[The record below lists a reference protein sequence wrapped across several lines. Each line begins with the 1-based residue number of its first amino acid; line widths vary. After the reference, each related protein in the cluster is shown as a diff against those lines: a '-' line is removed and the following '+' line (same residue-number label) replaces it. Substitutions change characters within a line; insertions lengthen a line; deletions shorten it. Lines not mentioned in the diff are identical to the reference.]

1 MSEVTQH
8 MANRFSDIAKQM
20 GAKVNE
26 DDRGETEQEIVQ
38 NDVPSRETEV
48 EIKPSSKPLE
58 KALGKT
64 QGQANEIPI
73 TRKTT
78 ALPLVL
84 DIAIKEVK
92 ERRNI
97 ASKIKRSKKITEDD
111 VVIEALELY
120 FKKAENKSY
129 LEAAYEKLNYLK

>member
-1 MSEVTQH
+1 

-20 GAKVNE
+20 GAKVDE
-26 DDRGETEQEIVQ
+26 DIQSETEQEIAQV
-38 NDVPSRETEV
+38 NPPAPETKV
-48 EIKPSSKPLE
+48 EIEKPSTPSKKALE
-58 KALGKT
+58 KTK
-64 QGQANEIPI
+64 GQVSEIPT

-97 ASKIKRSKKITEDD
+97 ASKFKKSKKITEDD
-111 VVIEALELY
+111 VVVEALELY
-120 FKKAENKSY
+120 FRKAENKSY
-129 LEAAYEKLNYLK
+129 LEAAYEKLNYLE

>member
-1 MSEVTQH
+1 MQH

-20 GAKVNE
+20 GAKVDE
-26 DDRGETEQEIVQ
+26 DVQRETEQEIAQ
-38 NDVPSRETEV
+38 ANLPSRETKI
-48 EIKPSSKPLE
+48 EIEKPSKSSKKALE
-58 KALGKT
+58 KTK
-64 QGQANEIPI
+64 GQANEIPI

-129 LEAAYEKLNYLK
+129 LEAAYEKLNYLE

>member
-1 MSEVTQH
+1 

-20 GAKVNE
+20 GAKVDVDE
-26 DDRGETEQEIVQ
+26 EASGETEQKIAQ
-38 NDVPSRETEV
+38 DNLSPSETKVETE
-48 EIKPSSKPLE
+48 PASKPLE
-58 KALGKT
+58 KAPGKT
-64 QGQANEIPI
+64 RGQADEIPT

-97 ASKIKRSKKITEDD
+97 ASKIKKSKKITEDD

-129 LEAAYEKLNYLK
+129 LEAAYEKLKYLE

>member
-1 MSEVTQH
+1 MTQH

-20 GAKVNE
+20 GAKVDE
-26 DDRGETEQEIVQ
+26 DVQSETGQKIAQV
-38 NDVPSRETEV
+38 NPPSRETEV
-48 EIKPSSKPLE
+48 EVKESSKPLK
-58 KALGKT
+58 KALEKT
-64 QGQANEIPI
+64 SEQVNEIPI

-129 LEAAYEKLNYLK
+129 LESAYEKLNYLK

>member
-1 MSEVTQH
+1 

-20 GAKVNE
+20 GAKV
-26 DDRGETEQEIVQ
+26 DDEAERETGQEIAQ
-38 NDVPSRETEV
+38 NDLSSSETKF
-48 EIKPSSKPLE
+48 EINPSSKLS
-58 KALGKT
+58 KGALGKT
-64 QGQANEIPI
+64 GGQVNEIPT

-97 ASKIKRSKKITEDD
+97 SSRFNKSKKITEDD
-111 VVIEALELY
+111 VVVEALELY
-120 FKKAENKSY
+120 FKKAENESF
-129 LEAAYEKLNYLK
+129 LEAAYEKLKYLE

>member
-1 MSEVTQH
+1 MTQH

-20 GAKVNE
+20 GAKVDE
-26 DDRGETEQEIVQ
+26 EAQREAEQEIVQ

-48 EIKPSSKPLE
+48 EIKPPSKPLK
-58 KALGKT
+58 KALVKT
-64 QGQANEIPI
+64 QAQANEIPI

-97 ASKIKRSKKITEDD
+97 ASKINRSKKITEDD

>member
-1 MSEVTQH
+1 

-26 DDRGETEQEIVQ
+26 DVQSETEQEIAQ
-38 NDVPSRETEV
+38 ANLPSRETEV

-64 QGQANEIPI
+64 QAQANEIPI

-97 ASKIKRSKKITEDD
+97 ASKINRSKKITEDD

-120 FKKAENKSY
+120 FKNAENKSY

>member
-1 MSEVTQH
+1 

-20 GAKVNE
+20 GAKV
-26 DDRGETEQEIVQ
+26 DDGEALREKEQEIVQ
-38 NDVPSRETEV
+38 SKQSSGEAKGGT
-48 EIKPSSKPLE
+48 KPVAKPPK
-58 KALGKT
+58 KASGKT
-64 QGQANEIPI
+64 RTQTNEIPT

-97 ASKIKRSKKITEDD
+97 ASKINNSKKITEDD
-111 VVIEALELY
+111 VVVEALELY
-120 FKKAENKSY
+120 FKKAENKSF
-129 LEAAYEKLNYLK
+129 LEAAQEKLRLLG

>member
-1 MSEVTQH
+1 MTQH

-20 GAKVNE
+20 GAKV
-26 DDRGETEQEIVQ
+26 DDDVQRETEQEIAQ
-38 NDVPSRETEV
+38 ADLPSPETKV
-48 EIKPSSKPLE
+48 EIEKPSKPSKKALE
-58 KALGKT
+58 KTK
-64 QGQANEIPI
+64 GQVDEIPT

-129 LEAAYEKLNYLK
+129 LEAAYEKLNYLE

>member
-1 MSEVTQH
+1 
-8 MANRFSDIAKQM
+8 MANRFSEIAKHM
-20 GAKVNE
+20 GAKMDEEVE
-26 DDRGETEQEIVQ
+26 QVSPDEKDLGQEI
-38 NDVPSRETEV
+38 PAEMIEKTPPKTAKKTSET
-48 EIKPSSKPLE
+48 IKAETK
-58 KALGKT
+58 
-64 QGQANEIPI
+64 EIPT

-78 ALPLVL
+78 ALPLVF

-120 FKKAENKSY
+120 FKKAENKSC
-129 LEAAYEKLNYLK
+129 LQSAYEKLKYLE

>member
-1 MSEVTQH
+1 MTQH

-20 GAKVNE
+20 GAKVDE
-26 DDRGETEQEIVQ
+26 DVQRETEQEIAQ
-38 NDVPSRETEV
+38 ANLPSPETKV
-48 EIKPSSKPLE
+48 EIKQPSKPSKKALE
-58 KALGKT
+58 KTK
-64 QGQANEIPI
+64 GQASEIPT

-129 LEAAYEKLNYLK
+129 LEAAYEKLNYLE

>member
-1 MSEVTQH
+1 

-20 GAKVNE
+20 GAKVDE
-26 DDRGETEQEIVQ
+26 EPEREAEQVTAQ
-38 NDVPSRETEV
+38 NDPPLSESKVI
-48 EIKPSSKPLE
+48 IKPSSKLLE
-58 KALGKT
+58 KPK
-64 QGQANEIPI
+64 GQLNEIPT

-97 ASKIKRSKKITEDD
+97 ASKFNKSKKITEDD

-129 LEAAYEKLNYLK
+129 LESANEKLKNLR

>member
-1 MSEVTQH
+1 

-26 DDRGETEQEIVQ
+26 DDQSESEQEIAQ
-38 NDVPSRETEV
+38 ANPPSRETKV
-48 EIKPSSKPLE
+48 EIKPPSKPLK

-64 QGQANEIPI
+64 QEQVNEIPI

-129 LEAAYEKLNYLK
+129 LESAYEKLKFLV

>member
-1 MSEVTQH
+1 

-20 GAKVNE
+20 GAKVDE
-26 DDRGETEQEIVQ
+26 KAQREAEQEIVQ

-48 EIKPSSKPLE
+48 EIKQPSKPLK

-64 QGQANEIPI
+64 QTQVNEIPI

-97 ASKIKRSKKITEDD
+97 ASKINGSKKITEDD

-129 LEAAYEKLNYLK
+129 LESAYEKLKYLV

>member
-1 MSEVTQH
+1 

-20 GAKVNE
+20 GAKV
-26 DDRGETEQEIVQ
+26 DDGEAPREKEQEIIQ
-38 NDVPSRETEV
+38 SKQSSGEAKGRT
-48 EIKPSSKPLE
+48 KPVSKPPK
-58 KALGKT
+58 KASGKT
-64 QGQANEIPI
+64 QTQTNEIPT

-97 ASKIKRSKKITEDD
+97 ASKINNSKKITEDD
-111 VVIEALELY
+111 VVVEALELY
-120 FKKAENKSY
+120 FKKAENKSF
-129 LEAAYEKLNYLK
+129 LEAAQEKLRLLG

>member
-1 MSEVTQH
+1 

-26 DDRGETEQEIVQ
+26 DDQSESEQEIAQ
-38 NDVPSRETEV
+38 ANPPSRETKV
-48 EIKPSSKPLE
+48 EIKPPSKPSK

-64 QGQANEIPI
+64 QEQVNEIPI

-97 ASKIKRSKKITEDD
+97 ASKINRSKKITEDD

-129 LEAAYEKLNYLK
+129 LESAYEKLNYLK

>member
-1 MSEVTQH
+1 

-20 GAKVNE
+20 GAKV
-26 DDRGETEQEIVQ
+26 DDGEAPREKEQEIVQ
-38 NDVPSRETEV
+38 SKQSSGKTKGGT
-48 EIKPSSKPLE
+48 KPVSKPPK
-58 KALGKT
+58 KASGKPRT
-64 QGQANEIPI
+64 QTNEIPT

-97 ASKIKRSKKITEDD
+97 ASKINNSKKITEDD
-111 VVIEALELY
+111 VVVEALELY
-120 FKKAENKSY
+120 FKKAENKSF
-129 LEAAYEKLNYLK
+129 LEAAQEKIRLLG

>member
-1 MSEVTQH
+1 

-26 DDRGETEQEIVQ
+26 DVQSETEQEIAQ
-38 NDVPSRETEV
+38 ANLPSRETKV
-48 EIKPSSKPLE
+48 EIMQPPKSLKKALE
-58 KALGKT
+58 KNK
-64 QGQANEIPI
+64 GQVNEIPT

-97 ASKIKRSKKITEDD
+97 ASKIKKSKKITEDD
-111 VVIEALELY
+111 VVVEALELY

-129 LEAAYEKLNYLK
+129 LEAAYEKLNYLG

>member
-1 MSEVTQH
+1 MKQQ

-20 GAKVNE
+20 GAKV
-26 DDRGETEQEIVQ
+26 DDEAERETGQEIAQ
-38 NDVPSRETEV
+38 NDLSSSETKV
-48 EIKPSSKPLE
+48 EMNHSSKPLKE
-58 KALGKT
+58 ALGKT
-64 QGQANEIPI
+64 GGQVNEIPT

-97 ASKIKRSKKITEDD
+97 SSRFNKSKKITEDD
-111 VVIEALELY
+111 VVVEALELY
-120 FKKAENKSY
+120 FKKAENKFF
-129 LEAAYEKLNYLK
+129 LEAAYGKLKDLE

>member
-1 MSEVTQH
+1 

-20 GAKVNE
+20 GAKV
-26 DDRGETEQEIVQ
+26 DDEAPREKEQVAVESGQSSGETRGETAPV
-38 NDVPSRETEV
+38 S
-48 EIKPSSKPLE
+48 KPS
-58 KALGKT
+58 KT
-64 QGQANEIPI
+64 TSAKKLNTQTIDMPT

-97 ASKIKRSKKITEDD
+97 ASKINNSKKITEDD
-111 VVIEALELY
+111 VVVEALEMY
-120 FKKAENKSY
+120 FKKAENKSF
-129 LEAAYEKLNYLK
+129 LEAAQEKIRLLR

>member
-1 MSEVTQH
+1 

-20 GAKVNE
+20 GAKVDE
-26 DDRGETEQEIVQ
+26 EAQREAEQEIVQ

-48 EIKPSSKPLE
+48 EIKPPSKPLK
-58 KALGKT
+58 KALVKT
-64 QGQANEIPI
+64 QAQANEIPI

-97 ASKIKRSKKITEDD
+97 ASKINRSKKITEDD

>member
-1 MSEVTQH
+1 

-20 GAKVNE
+20 GAKVEEE
-26 DDRGETEQEIVQ
+26 DEKGTEQEIVQ
-38 NDVPSRETEV
+38 IDVPSPETMV
-48 EIKPSSKPLE
+48 EANPSSNPQEVAVEKSLE
-58 KALGKT
+58 KV
-64 QGQANEIPI
+64 NEIPT

-97 ASKIKRSKKITEDD
+97 ASKFNKSKKITEDD
-111 VVIEALELY
+111 VVVEALELY
-120 FKKAENKSY
+120 FKKAENKSF
-129 LEAAYEKLNYLK
+129 LESAYEKIRYLE

>member
-1 MSEVTQH
+1 

-20 GAKVNE
+20 GAKVDE
-26 DDRGETEQEIVQ
+26 EATQEKEQEIVQ
-38 NDVPSRETEV
+38 SKQSSVDTKRTTRPISKQSKKAP
-48 EIKPSSKPLE
+48 IKKNQLQ
-58 KALGKT
+58 T
-64 QGQANEIPI
+64 NEIPT

-97 ASKIKRSKKITEDD
+97 ASKINNSKKITEDD
-111 VVIEALELY
+111 VVVEALELY
-120 FKKAENKSY
+120 FKKSENKSF
-129 LEAAYEKLNYLK
+129 LEAAQEKLRLLE

>member
-1 MSEVTQH
+1 MTQH

-20 GAKVNE
+20 GAKVTE
-26 DDRGETEQEIVQ
+26 DVQGETEQEIAQ
-38 NDVPSRETEV
+38 ANPPAREKEV
-48 EIKPSSKPLE
+48 EIKPSSKPLK
-58 KALGKT
+58 KALEKT
-64 QGQANEIPI
+64 QGQVNEMPI

-97 ASKIKRSKKITEDD
+97 ASKIKMSKKITEDD

-120 FKKAENKSY
+120 FKKTENKSY
-129 LEAAYEKLNYLK
+129 LESAYEKLNYLE

>member
-1 MSEVTQH
+1 

-20 GAKVNE
+20 GAKLDVDE
-26 DDRGETEQEIVQ
+26 EASGETGQKITQ
-38 NDVPSRETEV
+38 DNPSPSETKV
-48 EIKPSSKPLE
+48 EIKPDSKPLKKAPE
-58 KALGKT
+58 KNR
-64 QGQANEIPI
+64 GQADGIPT

-97 ASKIKRSKKITEDD
+97 ASKIKKSKKITEDD

-129 LEAAYEKLNYLK
+129 LEAAYEKLKYLE

>member
-1 MSEVTQH
+1 

-20 GAKVNE
+20 GAKVE
-26 DDRGETEQEIVQ
+26 ETPEREVGQEIPRT
-38 NDVPSRETEV
+38 NEPSTQSKDG
-48 EIKPSSKPLE
+48 IKPSSKSLE
-58 KALGKT
+58 KSNVPI
-64 QGQANEIPI
+64 NEIPT

-97 ASKIKRSKKITEDD
+97 ASKFKKSKKITEDD
-111 VVIEALELY
+111 VVIEALEFY
-120 FKKAENKSY
+120 FKQAKYKSY
-129 LEAAYEKLNYLK
+129 LESAKEKLKNLDLEMVG

>member
-1 MSEVTQH
+1 

-20 GAKVNE
+20 GAKVDE
-26 DDRGETEQEIVQ
+26 EAERETEQEIAQ
-38 NDVPSRETEV
+38 NALPSSGTKV
-48 EIKPSSKPLE
+48 EIEPSTKPLN
-58 KALGKT
+58 KTLGNLE
-64 QGQANEIPI
+64 GQVNEIPT

-97 ASKIKRSKKITEDD
+97 ASRFKKSKKITEDD
-111 VVIEALELY
+111 VVVEALELY

-129 LEAAYEKLNYLK
+129 LEAAYEKLKYLE